1 MTAEDIRKI
10 PLEFLRA
17 VELDDAG
24 PEVLGT
30 LFNDS
35 THFRRLCG
43 EGTIDIAAQI
53 QAILDVG
60 YRGYWGVELI
70 SAFHRHLPLEIAAQ
84 RAFDTT
90 MQQFDAVSLPAD

>member
-10 PLEFLRA
+10 PRELLLA

-24 PEVLGT
+24 PEVMGT

-35 THFRRLCG
+35 THYRRLCG
-43 EGTIDIAAQI
+43 EGAIDIASQL

-60 YRGYWGVELI
+60 YRGYYSVELI
-70 SAFHRHLPLEIAAQ
+70 SAHHRHLPLEIATQ
-84 RAFDTT
+84 RAFDST
-90 MQQFDAVSLPAD
+90 MQQFRAVSLPAG